1 MNDCILLLCCLFCL
15 GGCGCNN
22 RRSSSC
28 GCQNRSDNSGRSQSG
43 CANSSNRPQ
52 SGGCGSNS
60 GREESCPCKEPRFEP
75 RFEAMP
81 FNGSG
86 STCGCEEKS

>member
-22 RRSSSC
+22 QRSSSC
-28 GCQNRSDNSGRSQSG
+28 GCQNRSDNSGCSQNG
-43 CANSSNRPQ
+43 GGNSSNRSQ
-52 SGGCGSNS
+52 NGCGNNS
-60 GREESCPCKEPRFEP
+60 GRDESCPCKEPRFEP
-75 RFEAMP
+75 RFDAMP